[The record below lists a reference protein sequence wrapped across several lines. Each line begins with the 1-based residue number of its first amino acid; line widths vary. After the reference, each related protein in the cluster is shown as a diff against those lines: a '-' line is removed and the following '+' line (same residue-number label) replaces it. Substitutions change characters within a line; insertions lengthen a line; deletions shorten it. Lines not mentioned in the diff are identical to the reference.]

1 MAKKLVLPT
10 EKTVIAQGVN
20 DLISCYYGPPGVG
33 KTTFGNGLGKKV
45 FFISTDRG
53 TRNQFSLRQEA
64 STWKRA
70 LKILEALEEDDA
82 PHYDFIAI
90 DHVSDWANMCEDYV
104 CDKLGVE
111 SLSDE
116 TLAWGKGWKDFKSE
130 LKSFIGRVLAL
141 NSGIIFIAQEV
152 VKKIKTRGVE
162 LDRTQPD
169 LGKTS
174 WNILIPIC
182 DIVGYC
188 GIKNVKKE
196 GGGRQEV
203 RYITTEPTETTYAKD
218 RSRRVKPDKGKREPL
233 DPEMF
238 LATFEKETDNGNEK
252 QEATRGRRGHRRSR
266 N

>member
-10 EKTVIAQGVN
+10 SKSIIAQSLS
-20 DLISCYYGPPGVG
+20 DLIIGFYGPPGVG
-33 KTTFGNGLGKKV
+33 KTTFANGLGEKV

-53 TRNQFSLRQEA
+53 TRNQAAYRMEA
-64 STWKRA
+64 NTWKKA
-70 LKILEALEEDDA
+70 LRILEALEAEDA
-82 PHYDFIAI
+82 MHYDFIAI

-130 LKSFIGRVLAL
+130 LRSFIGRVLAL
-141 NSGIIFIAQEV
+141 NSGIIFIAHEA
-152 VKKIKTRGVE
+152 VKKIKTRGIE

-182 DIVGYC
+182 DIFGYC

-196 GGGRQEV
+196 GGGRKEV

-218 RSRRVKPDKGKREPL
+218 RSRRVKPDKGEREPL
-233 DPEMF
+233 DPQVFSE
-238 LATFEKETDNGNEK
+238 TFKEVTDNGQEQEPRRKK
-252 QEATRGRRGHRRSR
+252 QKGSRGR
-266 N
+266 